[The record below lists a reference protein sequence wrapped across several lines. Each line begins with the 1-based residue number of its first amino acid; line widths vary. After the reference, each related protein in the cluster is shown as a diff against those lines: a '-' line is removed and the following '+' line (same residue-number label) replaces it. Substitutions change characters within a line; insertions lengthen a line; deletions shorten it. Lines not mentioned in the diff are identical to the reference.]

1 MTRQG
6 PGKPDTREDNML
18 ELLML
23 AETASGI
30 GFVAVVTFAGL
41 HALWCEDQR
50 RGAGL

>member
-1 MTRQG
+1 MI
-6 PGKPDTREDNML
+6 
-18 ELLML
+18 ELLEL

-50 RGAGL
+50 RRSGL